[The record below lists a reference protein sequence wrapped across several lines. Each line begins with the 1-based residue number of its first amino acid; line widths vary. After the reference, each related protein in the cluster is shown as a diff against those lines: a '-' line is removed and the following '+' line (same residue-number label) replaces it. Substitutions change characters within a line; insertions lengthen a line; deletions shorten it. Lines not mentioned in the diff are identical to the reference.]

1 MIKLRIIRVMRY
13 SSALYD
19 LDGVLTQKAGHY
31 THVHYLF
38 NNLISNLSHQ
48 PFTIDLLNTWKTL
61 YEISSQNNVSTA
73 HSTMIRSSFSSK
85 SIKAEMKHPKYVF
98 IITFTILFLFIL
110 NLFICLIM
118 IKRGHCH
125 RKREYN
131 CLNGHPQL
139 TMKKPL
145 QLQQQRGSSS
155 PTSTNSN
162 GTITQHLMVHTN
174 YTTTNSSLSS
184 TPPVD
189 ILHPINITKKNDIL
203 RSSSMKKAS
212 FLPEAIV

>member
-1 MIKLRIIRVMRY
+1 MYHDHTL
-13 SSALYD
+13 SN
-19 LDGVLTQKAGHY
+19 LDGTLSQQTGHY

-38 NNLISNLSHQ
+38 NNLISNLSNQ
-48 PFTIDLLNTWKTL
+48 PFTIDLLNTWRNL
-61 YEISSQNNVSTA
+61 YEISSQFNASTT
-73 HSTMIRSSFSSK
+73 HPPIIMRSSFLTK
-85 SIKAEMKHPKYVF
+85 SIKSEIKHPKYVF
-98 IITFTILFLFIL
+98 IITFTILLLLII

-131 CLNGHPQL
+131 CLNGHTQL
-139 TMKKPL
+139 PIKKPV
-145 QLQQQRGSSS
+145 QQQQQRASSS

-162 GTITQHLMVHTN
+162 GTITQHLIVHTN
-174 YTTTNSSLSS
+174 CATTNSSLSS

-189 ILHPINITKKNDIL
+189 ILHPYNITRKNDIL
-203 RSSSMKKAS
+203 RCSSMKKTT